1 MDTITTITQKE
12 FKDSP
17 LLSRLLH
24 LYDIPDTLYIRG
36 KLPEIVE
43 NERGLLSPRILT
55 IVGSRNHSHYA
66 TDVIKHLVGALKG
79 ENVIILSGL
88 ALGVD
93 GIAHR
98 TALENNLTTLAI
110 PGSGLSDKFLYPR
123 EHGRLATEI
132 LYSHGALISELA
144 PDTSAAKWTFPSR
157 NRLMAALSDAV
168 LVVEAREKSGTLITA
183 RQALELGKNIGIVPG
198 SIFSDFLKGSHALLQ
213 DGAMPITESSHLF
226 DLLSLKKKLP
236 DEANSETSKNLT
248 GPEKMLYELLCEPL
262 SKSELLER
270 SKLSPSLFLMALTS
284 LEIDSLITT
293 SLHEVRKVV

>member
-17 LLSRLLH
+17 LLSRLLQ
-24 LYDIPDTLYIRG
+24 LYDVPDTVYIKG
-36 KLPEIVE
+36 DLPDFVE
-43 NERGLLSPRILT
+43 DEKGFLSPRILT

-66 TDVIKHLVGALKG
+66 SEVISHLVASLRG
-79 ENVIILSGL
+79 ENVVILSGL

-93 GIAHR
+93 GLAHR
-98 TALENNLTTLAI
+98 AALENNLTTLAI
-110 PGSGLSDKFLYPR
+110 PGSGLSDKVLYPR
-123 EHGRLATEI
+123 EHGRLAKDI
-132 LYSHGALISELA
+132 LTHSGALISELA

-183 RQALELGKNIGIVPG
+183 RQALELGKNIGVVPG

-236 DEANSETSKNLT
+236 ENANSEASQNLT
-248 GPEKMLYELLCEPL
+248 GPEKMLYDLLREPL

-270 SKLSPSLFLMALTS
+270 SKLAPSLFLMALTS
-284 LEIDSLITT
+284 LEIDGLITT